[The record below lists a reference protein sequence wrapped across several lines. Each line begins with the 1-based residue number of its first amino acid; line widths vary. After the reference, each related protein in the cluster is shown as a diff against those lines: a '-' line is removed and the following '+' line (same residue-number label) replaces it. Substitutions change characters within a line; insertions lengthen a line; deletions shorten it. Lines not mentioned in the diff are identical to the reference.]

1 MNETKICI
9 YCLGEYGIQT
19 YYKLKEAGIQI
30 NYFGDRDKQKQGYV
44 FDGLYCLSYE
54 QVSALDKITTI
65 LIVAVKKPDGLIDD
79 FKRMGFVHVYTKEQG
94 IARLCNGK
102 EFNKK
107 PMDQIEEIRQ
117 IKELLT
123 DCFYNKKMSCGNCHI
138 NKDCADMMSDFL
150 KRNTD

>member
-54 QVSALDKITTI
+54 QVSALDKMTTI
-65 LIVAVKKPDGLIDD
+65 LIVAVKKPDELIDD
-79 FKRMGFVHVYTKEQG
+79 FKHMGFVHVYTKEQG
-94 IARLCNGK
+94 IAPGIVVGRMQLEGMIKYSMLNNLK
-102 EFNKK
+102 EKY
-107 PMDQIEEIRQ
+107 EI
-117 IKELLT
+117 
-123 DCFYNKKMSCGNCHI
+123 
-138 NKDCADMMSDFL
+138 AV
-150 KRNTD
+150 